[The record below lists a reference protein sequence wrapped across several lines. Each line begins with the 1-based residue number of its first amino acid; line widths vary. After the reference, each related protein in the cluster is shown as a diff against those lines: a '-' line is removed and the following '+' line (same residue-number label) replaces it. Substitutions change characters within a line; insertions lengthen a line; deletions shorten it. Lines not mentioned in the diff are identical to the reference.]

1 MEDIRCYQNRELSWL
16 KFNERVL
23 EEAEDTDNPLCERL
37 GFLSIFQSNLDEFYM
52 VRVGSLHDMT
62 LLKNEVREN
71 KTQMTAK
78 EQINAVLDETRRLT
92 AKKDMIYA
100 DLMDVV
106 RREGITL
113 VRYQELTEQ
122 EQDFLERYFTQE
134 ILPLLSTIVVG
145 KKQPFPFLVN
155 KGLYAIALLGTKNDK
170 GKIGIIPCNSGVFER
185 MIEIPSRPDSF
196 MLTEECI
203 LHFLPKVFEKYK
215 IQSKALIR
223 VTRNADIDA
232 DSIYDEDLNY
242 REHMAEVVKLRR
254 KLCPVRLEISREMDE
269 KCIQSVC
276 EQLGINEN
284 QVFLYKSPLDFS
296 FFSIIKDRLHSRPEL
311 FYPKR
316 VPQRPQALEPGER
329 LLDKVMNQDVLL
341 SFPFESITPFL
352 NMLHEAAE
360 SPDVVS
366 IRMTLYRLAKH
377 SKVVESLIEAAENGK
392 QVDVLVELKAR
403 FDEENNIEWS
413 RRLEDAGCHVIY
425 GLDGL
430 KVHSK
435 LCQITRRCNGKITYI
450 TQIGTGNYNE
460 TTSRIYTDL
469 SLVTTNEDIARDAA
483 NVFQAL
489 ALGDTVD
496 ETSVLMVAPNCLQN
510 KVIALIDRETEIA
523 KSGRKAYIGLKLNSL
538 TDKKII
544 DKLIEA
550 SQAGVTVEMVIRGIC
565 CLNAGV
571 PGYTDNIRVISIVG
585 RYLEH
590 SRIYI
595 FGEGER
601 EQVYIASADFMT
613 RNTVR
618 RVEVAVPIMDDMIK
632 LRIRELFISLL
643 SDNVKA
649 REQMPDGSYHHVT
662 TGDTAYNSQE
672 ELFRMAYDN
681 ANHRELNENI
691 NISNN

>member
-100 DLMDVV
+100 DLMDEV
-106 RREGITL
+106 RREGITF

-296 FFSIIKDRLHSRPEL
+296 FFSIIK
-311 FYPKR
+311 
-316 VPQRPQALEPGER
+316 A
-329 LLDKVMNQDVLL
+329 
-341 SFPFESITPFL
+341 
-352 NMLHEAAE
+352 
-360 SPDVVS
+360 
-366 IRMTLYRLAKH
+366 
-377 SKVVESLIEAAENGK
+377 
-392 QVDVLVELKAR
+392 
-403 FDEENNIEWS
+403 
-413 RRLEDAGCHVIY
+413 
-425 GLDGL
+425 
-430 KVHSK
+430 
-435 LCQITRRCNGKITYI
+435 
-450 TQIGTGNYNE
+450 
-460 TTSRIYTDL
+460 
-469 SLVTTNEDIARDAA
+469 
-483 NVFQAL
+483 
-489 ALGDTVD
+489 
-496 ETSVLMVAPNCLQN
+496 
-510 KVIALIDRETEIA
+510 
-523 KSGRKAYIGLKLNSL
+523 
-538 TDKKII
+538 
-544 DKLIEA
+544 
-550 SQAGVTVEMVIRGIC
+550 
-565 CLNAGV
+565 
-571 PGYTDNIRVISIVG
+571 
-585 RYLEH
+585 
-590 SRIYI
+590 
-595 FGEGER
+595 
-601 EQVYIASADFMT
+601 
-613 RNTVR
+613 
-618 RVEVAVPIMDDMIK
+618 
-632 LRIRELFISLL
+632 
-643 SDNVKA
+643 
-649 REQMPDGSYHHVT
+649 
-662 TGDTAYNSQE
+662 
-672 ELFRMAYDN
+672 
-681 ANHRELNENI
+681 
-691 NISNN
+691 